1 MKNSLQSRIVYL
13 MIVFSL
19 IVIGLLT
26 FILVTDQAS
35 DLTRF
40 NKYRS
45 KLASIIVK
53 DKLDAQ
59 LETYDAQDPTQ
70 KASLENVLATLAG
83 TGVADEIQVADPA
96 GTVLASHKP
105 SETGQR
111 FSGLGLQRI
120 ESIAQNPTAG
130 KWFYPYVSQDGRR
143 LDVYIPKVDFSGKV
157 HYVARAGFSL
167 GNIQDAIN
175 QVFGSVLF
183 TVAVVLGINA
193 ILGVTLSKT
202 IVAPLKTLERATA
215 EVAGGNLDKQV
226 LITTGDEIEAL
237 AETFNTMTTELQHM
251 TERAQNAN
259 PLTHLPGNNVIHE
272 QIDTRIQNGSKFT
285 VIYSDLDNFKA
296 LNDKYGVG
304 QGDKAIMMTAEVF
317 KETVQ
322 KVGNPTDFVGHEGGD
337 DFILITTPD
346 KAKSV
351 ADSIIQE
358 FDKRVRSLYE
368 REDLKRGYIEAENR
382 QGVLCKFPIM
392 SISLAGVTNEF
403 VPLKNYA
410 EITNLTAEVKHK
422 AKAIAGS
429 VFVVETRQASHAA

>member
-1 MKNSLQSRIVYL
+1 MKRSLQSRIIYL
-13 MIVFSL
+13 MILFSL

-26 FILVTDQAS
+26 FILVTDQAT

-53 DKLDAQ
+53 DKLDAE
-59 LETYDAQDPTQ
+59 LEAFDGEDAAK
-70 KASLENVLATLAG
+70 KAALENVLATLTS
-83 TGVADEIQVADPA
+83 TGVADELQVANPS
-96 GTVLASHKP
+96 GFVIASHKP
-105 SETGQR
+105 SEAGQR

-120 ESIAQNPTAG
+120 ESIAEKPTAG
-130 KWFYPYVSQDGRR
+130 KWFYPYVSQDGRH
-143 LDVYIPKVDFSGKV
+143 LDVFIPKVDFSGKV
-157 HYVARAGFSL
+157 HHVARAGFSL
-167 GNIQDAIN
+167 GNLQDAIN

-183 TVAVVLGINA
+183 TVAVVIGINA

-202 IVAPLKTLERATA
+202 IVAPLKTLERASA
-215 EVAGGNLDKQV
+215 EVAGGNLEKQV
-226 LITTGDEIEAL
+226 VIDTGDEIESL
-237 AETFNTMTTELQHM
+237 ATTFNYMTNELQAM
-251 TERAQNAN
+251 TDRAQNAN
-259 PLTHLPGNNVIHE
+259 PLTHLPGNNMIHE

-304 QGDKAIMMTAEVF
+304 HGDKAIMMTAEVF
-317 KETVQ
+317 KEAVQ
-322 KVGNPTDFVGHEGGD
+322 KAGNASDFVGHEGGD

-346 KAKSV
+346 KAKAV
-351 ADSIIQE
+351 ADQIIRE

-368 REDLKRGYIEAENR
+368 EQDLARGFIEAENR
-382 QGVLCKFPIM
+382 QGVLCKFPVM
-392 SISLAGVTNEF
+392 SISLAGVSNEV
-403 VPLKNYA
+403 VPLKSYA

-429 VFVVETRQASHAA
+429 VFVVDTRQASHAA